1 MRLARGPVLA
11 LALFTA
17 LGTAGAAVAQSPDTS
32 SGAVAPIDDLI
43 AGAQAEGSLTLYTAL
58 DPATATALGE
68 AFQAKYG
75 VALEFARMTSGDLT
89 ARYATEAEAN
99 VYTADLIIIS
109 ADPFF
114 DTAVERG
121 WMFPMDAAL
130 VPEAAAIPARFLYPS
145 SVALGLARSSNILI
159 NTDLVTG
166 DAVPDSWQD
175 LLDPTW
181 KDQLLTGDPRGVP
194 VALAAWQVLS
204 ETLGEDFVRA
214 LVAQNIDFQSSMVG
228 GVQLIAAGERKGG
241 FGGSQVHVNPLLE
254 TAPDAPI
261 AILPMTG
268 PEFGYEWRGG
278 VSAKSAHPNAA
289 RLFVNWLLTPEGQTL
304 LLEGIGPS
312 VRPDVVLPQ
321 HAPMGADFISLDTA
335 RALASR
341 PELLELI
348 GLPAE

>member
-1 MRLARGPVLA
+1 MRLARGPLLA
-11 LALFTA
+11 LAVVTA
-17 LGTAGAAVAQSPDTS
+17 LGTGGAALAQSPAAS
-32 SGAVAPIDDLI
+32 PGSVAPIDDLV
-43 AGAQAEGSLTLYTAL
+43 AAAQAEGTLTLYTAL

-75 VALEFARMTSGDLT
+75 VGLEFARMTSGDLT

-99 VYTADLIIIS
+99 VFTADLIIIS

-121 WMFPMDAAL
+121 WMSPMDTTL
-130 VPEAAAIPARFLYPS
+130 VPEAAAIPERFVYPS

-166 DAVPDSWQD
+166 DDVPESWQD
-175 LLDPTW
+175 LLDPIW

-194 VALAAWQVLS
+194 VALAAWQVLA
-204 ETLGEDFVRA
+204 ETLGEDFVRS
-214 LVAQNIDFQSSMVG
+214 LVAQNIDFQSSMVA
-228 GVQLIAAGERKGG
+228 GVQLIAAGERRGG
-241 FGGSQVHVNPLLE
+241 FGGSQVHLNPLLE
-254 TAPDAPI
+254 TAPDAPV

-268 PEFGYEWRGG
+268 PEFGYEWRAG

-289 RLFVNWLLTPEGQTL
+289 RLFTNWLLTPEGQSL
-304 LLEGIGPS
+304 LLTGIGPS

-321 HAPMGADFISLDTA
+321 HTPMGEDFISLDTA
-335 RALASR
+335 RALAAR
-341 PELLELI
+341 PQLLELI
-348 GLPAE
+348 GLPPE